1 MKNIKNFLFAAIW
14 MCLFLLGSSPI
25 FAGEL
30 SGEAP
35 YWTLRSL
42 NFSHT
47 QVSFELSGVERA
59 QKATAVITSMDE
71 EDDFEVSIDFR
82 IKSAIESFELELP
95 EDTFLLAEKEYQ
107 LTIYDQYGGEIS
119 DSEYLNKC
127 LVQVNRIGAFPN
139 QIEAVIGEYSKV
151 TKATAEVEFQEYEGT
166 ITDDNRIVIPYPR
179 QEMGVKIE
187 VTFSDEYGCEEK
199 YTETV
204 ANKELNCPSVS
215 VFPTAAMMYRDSLEF
230 DERFGVKIGE
240 EVYYSDYGCKQ
251 TDKWGAVVVYPT
263 QKAGTVI
270 EIWVEN
276 KAGCVSFTKEYSVIP
291 CDLKDCSFDVTAYPA
306 QLQGKVSANAKGQI
320 PTKAAVVI
328 GSKKYEAAVKSNGTF
343 AISYPRQNDNAKINL
358 QLLDAHGCSL
368 SNQVAVKNDLSNSK
382 YAVGNNIYV
391 DDISLSSITGKSI
404 AGARLCVQIG
414 SKIYYSAYGKN
425 TAGYNSTLKVTYPK
439 QKAGTKVKVWYEMQ
453 NTSKTQTI
461 DIPIPQRFLD
471 IYIRKMT
478 ATNALIFL
486 GDGYI
491 KFNGKLYDSELYID
505 KMYVTVNG
513 KKSAEVKIGSFSGEV
528 DEYDMDDYE
537 DDDDDDYDF
546 EDDEY
551 YYYIEDDEG
560 DKIKG
565 HRIDFSAKVGDT
577 VQFVLTDKDGYI
589 YTYSKKVP
597 NIEPDIYIDN
607 VDTSSKKISGETS
620 SGASVTIKVGKKKF
634 TTKAGKKGNFS
645 IKIKPQKPGTKITVS
660 VKTKEGY
667 TGKETFKIKKPKGSI
682 DLTKYVY
689 RDSTSL
695 SCKITNASKG
705 DKIIVKIGSKTFTK
719 KITSNKKKQNVKI
732 SIKPESAGQKITLTF
747 YDKYKNKKGS
757 ATSMV
762 YIGKTIYVGM
772 SISDV
777 VLTTWGKPVRK
788 NSYGGMLQ
796 WIFKDSYSTLYVYI
810 ENGVVTSLQRYN
822 Y

>member
-1 MKNIKNFLFAAIW
+1 MKNLKNFLFVAIW
-14 MCLFLLGSSPI
+14 TCLFLLGSSPI

-35 YWTLRSL
+35 YWTLRGL
-42 NFSHT
+42 DFSHT

-71 EDDFEVSIDFR
+71 DDDFEVSIDFR
-82 IKSAIESFELELP
+82 IKSAIELFELDLP
-95 EDTFLLAEKEYQ
+95 EDTFLPAEKEYQ

-119 DSEYLNKC
+119 DSEYLDKC
-127 LVQVNRIGAFPN
+127 SVRVNEIGAFPN
-139 QIEAVIGEYSKV
+139 QIEAVIGEYSKI

-166 ITDDNRIVIPYPR
+166 ITDDNRIVILYPR

-204 ANKELNCPSVS
+204 ENRELNCPSVS
-215 VFPTAAMMYRDSLEF
+215 VFPTAAMMYRESLEF
-230 DERFGVKIGE
+230 DERLAVKIGE
-240 EVYYSDYGCKQ
+240 EIYYSEYGCKQ
-251 TDKWGAVVVYPT
+251 TDKWGAVAVYPV
-263 QKAGTVI
+263 QKAGTEV

-276 KAGCVSFTKEYSVIP
+276 QAGCVSSTKEYSVAQ
-291 CDLKDCSFDVTAYPA
+291 CDLKDCSSDITAYPA
-306 QLQGKVSANAKGQI
+306 QLQGKVSANVKGQI
-320 PTKAAVVI
+320 PAKAAVVI
-328 GSKKYEAAVKSNGTF
+328 GSKKYEVVVKSNGTF
-343 AISYPRQNDNAKINL
+343 TISYPRQKDNTIINL
-358 QLLDAHGCSL
+358 QLLDAHGCCL
-368 SNQVAVKNDLSNSK
+368 SSQITVRNNLSRYDVSD
-382 YAVGNNIYV
+382 NIY
-391 DDISLSSITGKSI
+391 ISNVLLSSITGKSI
-404 AGARLCVQIG
+404 AGARLCAQIG
-414 SKIYYSAYGKN
+414 TKIYYSAYGKDS
-425 TAGYNSTLKVTYPK
+425 AGYNSTLKVAYPK

-461 DIPIPQRFLD
+461 DIPIPQRYLD
-471 IYIRKMT
+471 AYIRRMT
-478 ATNALIFL
+478 AASAVVFL
-486 GDGYI
+486 GDGYTQ
-491 KFNGKLYDSELYID
+491 FNGKLYDSEFYID
-505 KMYVTVNG
+505 KMYIIVNG

-528 DEYDMDDYE
+528 DEYDFEE
-537 DDDDDDYDF
+537 DE

-551 YYYIEDDEG
+551 DYIEDDDELS
-560 DKIKG
+560 G
-565 HRIDFSAKVGDT
+565 HQINFSAKVGDT
-577 VQFVLTDKDGYI
+577 VQFVLIDKDGYI
-589 YTYSKKVP
+589 YTYNKKVP

-682 DLTKYVY
+682 ALTKYVY

-705 DKIIVKIGSKTFTK
+705 DKITVKIGNKTYTK
-719 KITSNKKKQNVKI
+719 KITSGKKTQNVKI
-732 SIKPESAGQKITLTF
+732 SIKPDSAGQKITLT
-747 YDKYKNKKGS
+747 YCDKYKNKKGS
-757 ATSMV
+757 SLGMV

-810 ENGVVTSLQRYN
+810 ENGVVTSMQRYN